1 MARRR
6 RTGKSRKG
14 FIVLAAVLGVI
25 LVTVAVLL
33 SPLFRIKTVEIDP
46 MENYSKGEIFEYL
59 KDLEGVNGFKAV
71 MQNSS
76 LSQSRSLFSLELVD
90 LEDQIRFD
98 CPYIESITV
107 KYSPRSTVKVSCVE
121 RGASFLTESSGMFLM
136 CDSHGIALESFTA
149 ENKPEGLPLVKG
161 INLTAYKLGR
171 SISDGKNENIDC
183 AIKIS
188 GLLSQLSMESYIDI
202 IDVSDYNN
210 IYLFCAPSL
219 TVELGNIRN
228 IGVRLALLK
237 GIMDKEGGLNGN
249 SDGVLT
255 LLDGRQATFVKSS
268 DLEQDN

>member
-1 MARRR
+1 
-6 RTGKSRKG
+6 
-14 FIVLAAVLGVI
+14 LAAVLGVI

-46 MENYSKGEIFEYL
+46 MENYSKGEIFAYL

-71 MQNSS
+71 MRNSS
-76 LSQSRSLFSLELVD
+76 LTQTRSLFSLELVD

-121 RGASFLTESSGMFLM
+121 RDSSFLTESSGMYLL

-171 SISDGKNENIDC
+171 SISDGKSENIDC
-183 AIKIS
+183 AIKIC
-188 GLLSQLSMESYIDI
+188 GLLTQLSMDDRIDI
-202 IDVSDYNN
+202 VDVSDYNN

-219 TVELGNIRN
+219 TVELGTVDN

-237 GIMDKEGGLNGN
+237 GIMDDGLNGD

-255 LLDGRQATFVKSS
+255 LLDGKQATFVKSS
-268 DLEQDN
+268 DLEQDD